1 MNYRLRPSEITFLY
15 EGCKRCFYLSV
26 VHNIPQPSIPMP
38 AIFTRIATLLKRRY
52 DLRDTKDL
60 VNDLPA
66 GKLSYGERYVRSSVI
81 RLPGLEASC
90 YISGRVDMVA
100 TFDDKSYGVIDF
112 KTGSAKEENS
122 ALFGRQLHAYAYALE
137 HPEVGALSL
146 RPVVK
151 LGLAYFY
158 PSSISQPS
166 LGRVSYDAEIQWV
179 PIDKSEE
186 SFLNFMREVL
196 ELLSSPE
203 PPPLNP
209 SCQWCAYIDRIG
221 ATFGE

>member
-1 MNYRLRPSEITFLY
+1 
-15 EGCKRCFYLSV
+15 
-26 VHNIPQPSIPMP
+26 MP
-38 AIFTRIATLLKRRY
+38 AIFTRIAGLLKQHY

-60 VNDLPA
+60 VDDLPA
-66 GKLSYGERYVRSSVI
+66 GKLSYGERQVRSSVI
-81 RLPGLEASC
+81 RLPGVEASC

-100 TFDDKSYGVIDF
+100 AFNDKSYGVIDF
-112 KTGSAKEENS
+112 KTGNAKEENS

-146 RPVVK
+146 RPVAK

-158 PSSISQPS
+158 PSSITEPS
-166 LGRVSYDAEIQWV
+166 AGQVSYEAEIQWIPV
-179 PIDKSEE
+179 DKSEE
-186 SFLNFMREVL
+186 SFLNFINGVL

-209 SCQWCAYIDRIG
+209 TCQWCAYVDRIG
-221 ATFGE
+221 TTVRD